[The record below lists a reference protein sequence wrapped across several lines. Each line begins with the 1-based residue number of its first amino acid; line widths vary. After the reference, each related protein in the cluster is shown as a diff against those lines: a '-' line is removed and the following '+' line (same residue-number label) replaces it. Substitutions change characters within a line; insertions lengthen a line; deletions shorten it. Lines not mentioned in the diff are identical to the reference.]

1 MDKKFAIFDMD
12 GTLID
17 SMDFWKNLASE
28 YLTSKGVKGIP
39 EDILERIKPMT
50 MSESAGLF
58 QAVFGLTG
66 DVEAEMNAMMEGHY
80 RHDIPLK
87 SGVKAYLQRL
97 HGRGVRMCVASA
109 TAEHLMESCLSRLG
123 VRNYF
128 NFLLSCE
135 TVGAGK
141 RSPLVYHEAARRLGA
156 VPKKIAVYEDALYA
170 VQTSKEAGFH
180 VIGVFNSGSAGDW
193 QTIEKLADEIII
205 NWGEAG

>member
-58 QAVFGLTG
+58 QTVFGLTG

-109 TAEHLMESCLSRLG
+109 TAEHLMESCLTRLG
-123 VRNYF
+123 VRSYF
-128 NFLLSCE
+128 DFLLSCE
-135 TVGAGK
+135 TVGEGK
-141 RSPLVYHEAARRLGA
+141 RSPLV
-156 VPKKIAVYEDALYA
+156 
-170 VQTSKEAGFH
+170 
-180 VIGVFNSGSAGDW
+180 
-193 QTIEKLADEIII
+193 
-205 NWGEAG
+205 